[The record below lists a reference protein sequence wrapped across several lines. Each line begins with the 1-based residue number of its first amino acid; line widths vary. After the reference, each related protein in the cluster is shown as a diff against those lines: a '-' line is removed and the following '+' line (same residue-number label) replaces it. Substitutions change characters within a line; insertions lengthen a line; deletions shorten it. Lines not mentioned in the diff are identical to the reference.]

1 MSTEVPATLATEV
14 PATPATPATPT
25 TEVVTPPTIPITPSN
40 SPSNTSLLEVIND
53 APAVLDNDYAIGTP
67 LVSSSPETIDRD
79 SDSDSDGVE
88 RAIDTDNPDSETSQL
103 QHQIEQ
109 LTIRVKTDDKLI
121 SDLLETLQQNQNQYQ
136 QLVNNR
142 KFCPWSWWQKAS
154 DHNYLTYGI
163 VGLIV
168 IIGGSKVIFR

>member
-14 PATPATPATPT
+14 PATPATLA
-25 TEVVTPPTIPITPSN
+25 TEVTATPPTIPITPSN

-67 LVSSSPETIDRD
+67 LVSSSPETID

-88 RAIDTDNPDSETSQL
+88 RAIDTDNPDSETRQL